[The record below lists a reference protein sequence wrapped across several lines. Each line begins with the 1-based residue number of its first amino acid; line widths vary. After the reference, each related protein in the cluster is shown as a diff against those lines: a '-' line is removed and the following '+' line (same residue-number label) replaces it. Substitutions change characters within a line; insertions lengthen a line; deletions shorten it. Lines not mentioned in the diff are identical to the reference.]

1 MKITVCIG
9 TPCHIKG
16 ARPIV
21 EELQDLILEHD
32 LEGKVELCGSL
43 CMGKCQD
50 GVCVSVDSEVYSVTP
65 ESVASFFE
73 KEVLSKI
80 TKK

>member
-21 EELQDLILEHD
+21 EELQDLIKEKD
-32 LEGKVELCGSL
+32 I
-43 CMGKCQD
+43 
-50 GVCVSVDSEVYSVTP
+50 TTFNTII
-65 ESVASFFE
+65 ASF
-73 KEVLSKI
+73 KEVEKMAI
-80 TKK
+80 PIIQYCVINIY